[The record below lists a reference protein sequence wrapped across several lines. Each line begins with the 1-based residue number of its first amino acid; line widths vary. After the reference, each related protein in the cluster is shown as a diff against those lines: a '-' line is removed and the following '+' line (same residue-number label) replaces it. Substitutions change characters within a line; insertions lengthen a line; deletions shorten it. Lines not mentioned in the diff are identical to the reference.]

1 MSTSLDTLWYTHSP
15 VPTGLGI
22 AVESGR
28 LAQVFQA
35 RGTRIQ
41 ALRESSD
48 REVREAHFD
57 HHLRNSVRHG
67 GNIPAIW
74 ARASGC
80 ETRVIGLSWADEVQ
94 LIVTTADSPLRDI
107 RDLRNRRFGVPRW
120 ANVQIDFA
128 RAQALRGLENALRL
142 EGLEVDEVEWVD
154 YPYGGTYSDD
164 PVRHVHGAQISL
176 GGHRSRRR
184 NNELIGLLR
193 GEVDA
198 IFLKGAHGLHL
209 TDEFGLRVLVDVG
222 SHPDPLIRANIGTPR
237 TLTVDRHLLD
247 AHFDAAVLILD
258 SVLRA
263 EQWAW
268 AHPEETRRFL
278 ARELNTSEYWVA
290 NAYGEDAHLRLQ
302 TNLAERS
309 IGALQD
315 LTDFLERWDFIPHG
329 FDVRHWID
337 PAPLEH
343 LLETVD
349 VAV

>member
-1 MSTSLDTLWYTHSP
+1 MNNPLDTLWYTHSP

-28 LAQVFQA
+28 LARAFQPW
-35 RGTRIQ
+35 GTRIK

-57 HHLRNSVRHG
+57 HHLHNSVRHG

-74 ARASGC
+74 ARASGRD
-80 ETRVIGLSWADEVQ
+80 TRVLGLSWSDEVQ
-94 LIVTTADSPLRDI
+94 LIVTTADSPVRGI
-107 RDLRNRRFGVPRW
+107 RDLRNRRFGLPKW
-120 ANVQIDFA
+120 ANVQIDFT
-128 RAQALRGLENALRL
+128 RAQAIRGLENALRL
-142 EGLEVDEVEWVD
+142 EGLSPHDVELVD

-164 PVRHVHGAQISL
+164 PVRHVHGAQVSL
-176 GGHRSRRR
+176 GDRVRQR

-193 GEVDA
+193 GDIDA

-209 TDEFGLRVLVDVG
+209 ADEFGLRVVVDIG
-222 SHPDPLIRANIGTPR
+222 SHPDPLVRANIGTPR
-237 TLTVDRHLLD
+237 TLTVDQHLLD
-247 AHFDAAVLILD
+247 QHFDAAVLILD

-290 NAYGEDAHLRLQ
+290 AAYGEDAHLRLQ

-309 IGALQD
+309 VNALRD
-315 LTDFLERWDFIPHG
+315 LTAFLQRWDFIG
-329 FDVRHWID
+329 ADVSVDDWID
-337 PAPLEH
+337 PRPLEA
-343 LLETVD
+343 LLGKID
-349 VAV
+349 VAI

>member
-1 MSTSLDTLWYTHSP
+1 MNNPLDTLWYTHSP

-28 LAQVFQA
+28 LARAFQPQ
-35 RGTRIQ
+35 GTRIQ

-74 ARASGC
+74 ARASGRD
-80 ETRVIGLSWADEVQ
+80 TRVLGLSWSDEVQ
-94 LIVTTADSPLRDI
+94 LIVTTADSPVRGI
-107 RDLRNRRFGVPRW
+107 RDLRNRRFGVPKW
-120 ANVQIDFA
+120 ANVQIDFT
-128 RAQALRGLENALRL
+128 RAQAIRGLENALRL
-142 EGLEVDEVEWVD
+142 EGLSPHDVELVD

-164 PVRHVHGAQISL
+164 PVRHVHGAQVSL
-176 GGHRSRRR
+176 GNRVRQR

-193 GEVDA
+193 GDIDA
-198 IFLKGAHGLHL
+198 IFLKGAHGLHMA
-209 TDEFGLRVLVDVG
+209 DEFGLRVVVDVG
-222 SHPDPLIRANIGTPR
+222 SHPDPFVRANIGTPR
-237 TLTVDRHLLD
+237 TLTVDQHLLD
-247 AHFDAAVLILD
+247 QHYDAAVLILD

-268 AHPEETRRFL
+268 AHPEDTRRFL

-290 NAYGEDAHLRLQ
+290 AAYGEDAHLRLR

-309 IGALQD
+309 IEALQD
-315 LTDFLERWDFIPHG
+315 LTDFLERWGFIPRR
-329 FDVRHWID
+329 FDVRQWVE
-337 PAPLEH
+337 PRPLAH
-343 LLETVD
+343 LLENVN
-349 VAV
+349 API